1 MFGFGLVKK
10 KRKCKRNFFVE
21 SRNLESPAHNLHG
34 RAGGI
39 SGFTDWSIHQII
51 SITIQPNT
59 TISLRRN
66 VLVTITHTLTQSYW
80 GNLTWHEH
88 GCQKYLPANAMP
100 MPDFIEL
107 TLLRNISYD
116 DVHRFLVTTT
126 YTQVLIKAICHMTD
140 RNVVMSQVPGTV
152 SLEFSSLLFISCSE
166 LL

>member
-1 MFGFGLVKK
+1 MHLAKLFVLCA
-10 KRKCKRNFFVE
+10 RK
-21 SRNLESPAHNLHG
+21 
-34 RAGGI
+34 
-39 SGFTDWSIHQII
+39 SIKSHPLA
-51 SITIQPNT
+51 TIQPNRT
-59 TISLRRN
+59 FFLRRN
-66 VLVTITHTLTQSYW
+66 FLVTITHTLTQSYW